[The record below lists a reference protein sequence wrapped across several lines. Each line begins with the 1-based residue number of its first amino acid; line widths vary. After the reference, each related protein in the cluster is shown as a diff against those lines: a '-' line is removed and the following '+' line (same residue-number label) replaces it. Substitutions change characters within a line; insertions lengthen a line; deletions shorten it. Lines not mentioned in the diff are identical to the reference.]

1 MGKAELQTDLQLYM
15 RQINEIG
22 LLTAVE
28 EKVLGWAIINDDCPE
43 ARDRLVRANLRLV
56 VSIAKNYS
64 NRGLSLA
71 DLIEE
76 GNLGLIRAVEGF
88 DPAQG
93 ARFST
98 YASWWIKQSIKRA
111 LINAVQPIH
120 VPAYMVELVAK
131 WKQTIRVLEEDLG
144 RPPTTVEVADAMALP
159 VKKVRVIRRAVK
171 ALRAPSQA
179 PSGAEGQ
186 VLSVSEIVPDTRH
199 STPADQVTRT
209 DEVDTVFKLLDA
221 IDDRE
226 ATVLRLR
233 FGLDGQPP
241 LTLKEIGV
249 EIGLTRERV
258 RQIECEALK
267 KLGQRLED
275 DKPLSFVDP
284 PKRKRKSSKGSRK
297 SKPVSNG
304 TSKGHAHDP
313 DDSTAGEVEALGDD
327 KPGKSNDGFRRA
339 S

>member
-1 MGKAELQTDLQLYM
+1 MGKSDLQTDLQLYM

-22 LLTAVE
+22 LLSADE
-28 EKVLGWAIINDDCPE
+28 EKELGWAIINDDCPA

-56 VSIAKNYS
+56 VSIAKNYA
-64 NRGLSLA
+64 NRGLSLT

-98 YASWWIKQSIKRA
+98 YASWWIKQAIKRA

-131 WKQTIRVLEEDLG
+131 WKQTIRSLEDELG
-144 RPPTTVEVADAMALP
+144 RPPTTVEVAESMRLP
-159 VKKVRVIRRAVK
+159 AKKVRVIRRAVK
-171 ALRAPSQA
+171 ALHAPSQS
-179 PSGAEGQ
+179 PTDQQGQ
-186 VLSVSEIVPDTRH
+186 AMSVSDILPDTRH
-199 STPADQVTRT
+199 STPDEQVSRD
-209 DEVDTVFKLLDA
+209 DEVNTVFKLLDA

-241 LTLKEIGV
+241 LTLKEIGA

-275 DKPLSFVDP
+275 DKPLSFIDP
-284 PKRKRKSSKGSRK
+284 PKRKRKST
-297 SKPVSNG
+297 SKPKASANG
-304 TSKGHAHDP
+304 VSKGHAHGP
-313 DDSTAGEVEALGDD
+313 DDTTAGEVEALKDD
-327 KPGKSNDGFRRA
+327 APDGKSKDGFRRA

>member
-1 MGKAELQTDLQLYM
+1 MGKSELQTDLQLYM

-22 LLTAVE
+22 LLNADE
-28 EKVLGWAIINDDCPE
+28 EKTLGWAIINDDCPE
-43 ARDRLVRANLRLV
+43 SRDRLVRANLRLV
-56 VSIAKNYS
+56 VSIAKNYA
-64 NRGLSLA
+64 NRGLSLT

-98 YASWWIKQSIKRA
+98 YASWWIKQAIKRA

-131 WKQTIRVLEEDLG
+131 WKQVVRSLEEELG
-144 RPPTTVEVADAMALP
+144 RPPTTAEVAGAMRLP
-159 VKKVRVIRRAVK
+159 PRKVRVIRRAIK
-171 ALRAPSQA
+171 AMGAPTQG
-179 PSGAEGQ
+179 PSGAQGES
-186 VLSVSEIVPDTRH
+186 LSGSDIQPHTRH
-199 STPADQVTRT
+199 EGPAEEVVRPDEINTR
-209 DEVDTVFKLLDA
+209 LRLRDA

-233 FGLDGQPP
+233 FGLDGQTP
-241 LTLKEIGV
+241 LTLKEIGA

-275 DKPLSFVDP
+275 DKPFSYVDP
-284 PKRKRKSSKGSRK
+284 PKRKRKGKASDSADTLDEDGIESVDDL
-297 SKPVSNG
+297 SD
-304 TSKGHAHDP
+304 DP
-313 DDSTAGEVEALGDD
+313 PRD
-327 KPGKSNDGFRRA
+327 NDNRLRRA